1 METTESRSRIG
12 NITAAVLL
20 LLVGV
25 TTLVQTVGLDGN
37 GDASDPGSGGYPML
51 IATVLIALS
60 VLLTLQRGGGEALP
74 SRFDGLRVIGAVAL
88 LLIYVSVMDSLGYV
102 ISTVLFLALALLL
115 MGIRTIPL
123 LVVVPVGFSTVLF
136 LMFYNV
142 FGVSLPRGFLE
153 RLIS

>member
-12 NITAAVLL
+12 NITAAVVL

-25 TTLVQTVGLDGN
+25 TTLVQTAELDGN

-74 SRFDGLRVIGAVAL
+74 PRFDGLRVIGAVAL
-88 LLIYVSVMDSLGYV
+88 LLIYVSVMGSLGYV